1 MTSARSSAAWARAR
15 RLEAHECRRPRG
27 TRNSNSR
34 CRGGIQSVVCGE
46 VRRRRLCAALFPEK
60 DPENQQSGSA
70 SGCAAL
76 SGFVEGARSMSKK
89 RFANVW
95 DAIED
100 TPAQAENMKLRS
112 ALIMALKD
120 HIARTGLSQSEAA
133 KLLGVT
139 QPRISDLM
147 RGKIELFGL
156 DTLVNLIGA
165 AGLHVEM
172 RVSDAADQKLKSPLF
187 SGPAYAK
194 RSALTNSKLLAI
206 SAVVGD

>member
-1 MTSARSSAAWARAR
+1 
-15 RLEAHECRRPRG
+15 
-27 TRNSNSR
+27 
-34 CRGGIQSVVCGE
+34 
-46 VRRRRLCAALFPEK
+46 
-60 DPENQQSGSA
+60 
-70 SGCAAL
+70 
-76 SGFVEGARSMSKK
+76 MSKK

-120 HIARTGLSQSEAA
+120 HIAGTGLSQSEAA

-139 QPRISDLM
+139 QPRISDLL

-156 DTLVNLIGA
+156 DTLVNMVGA

-172 RVSDAADQKLKSPLF
+172 RISGAA
-187 SGPAYAK
+187 
-194 RSALTNSKLLAI
+194 
-206 SAVVGD
+206 